1 MQVQKLLKLLAYPAT
16 LSPADIPDL
25 EALIQG
31 YPYFY
36 LAHALLAKAGYT
48 KEQDTAKYVVQRAAT
63 YAIDRIQ
70 LRKWLENKLSLPPI
84 VRNGNDKGM
93 QQTAATANNY
103 LEIIAKK
110 SLKKSTNENSI
121 KQFSVIDTILNKNLQ
136 FDPFVEVTP
145 LKEEGCIDL
154 CAQATTLDD
163 RFATETLAKIMVQQ
177 KKYKR
182 AIEIYNHLMAKHPE
196 KKSYIEDII
205 SSLKNDL

>member
-1 MQVQKLLKLLAYPAT
+1 MQVQRLLKLLTHPAT
-16 LSPADIPDL
+16 FSPADIRDL
-25 EALIQG
+25 EALIQS

-36 LAHALLAKAGYT
+36 LAHALLAKASYRQE
-48 KEQDTAKYVVQRAAT
+48 KDVEKYVVQRAAT
-63 YAIDRIQ
+63 YAIDRTQ
-70 LRKWLENKLSLPPI
+70 LRKWLENKLSIPPI
-84 VRNGNDKGM
+84 ARNANDKAM
-93 QQTAATANNY
+93 QQTATTANNY
-103 LEIIAKK
+103 LAIIAKK
-110 SLKKSTNENSI
+110 SLKKGTNENSI
-121 KQFSVIDTILNKNLQ
+121 KQFNVIDTILNKNLQ
-136 FDPFVEVTP
+136 FDPFLEVTP

>member
-1 MQVQKLLKLLAYPAT
+1 MQVQKLLKLLAHPGT

-25 EALIQG
+25 ESLIQG

-36 LAHALLAKAGYT
+36 LAHALLAKASYT
-48 KEQDTAKYVVQRAAT
+48 KEQDREKYVVQRAAT
-63 YAIDRIQ
+63 YSIDRIQ
-70 LRKWLENKLSLPPI
+70 LRKWLENKLSIPPI
-84 VRNGNDKGM
+84 ARNGKDKGI
-93 QQTAATANNY
+93 QQTATTANNY

-110 SLKKSTNENSI
+110 SLKKSTNENSM

-145 LKEEGCIDL
+145 LKNEVCIDL
-154 CAQATTLDD
+154 CAETTTLND

-182 AIEIYNHLMAKHPE
+182 AIEIYSHLMAKHPE

-205 SSLKNDL
+205 SSLKNHL

>member
-177 KKYKR
+177 KN
-182 AIEIYNHLMAKHPE
+182 INVP
-196 KKSYIEDII
+196 
-205 SSLKNDL
+205 LKFITI

>member
-1 MQVQKLLKLLAYPAT
+1 MQVQKLLKLLAHPAT
-16 LSPADIPDL
+16 LSPEDIPDL
-25 EALIQG
+25 EALIES

-36 LAHALLAKAGYT
+36 LAHALLAKASYRQE
-48 KEQDTAKYVVQRAAT
+48 KDVEKHVVQRAAT
-63 YAIDRIQ
+63 YAIDRTQ
-70 LRKWLENKLSLPPI
+70 LRKWLENKLSVPPI
-84 VRNGNDKGM
+84 VRNDNDKAM
-93 QQTAATANNY
+93 QQTAATTNNH

-110 SLKKSTNENSI
+110 SLKNSTNKNSI
-121 KQFSVIDTILNKNLQ
+121 KQFYVIDTILNKNLQ

-154 CAQATTLDD
+154 CAQDTTLDD
-163 RFATETLAKIMVQQ
+163 RFATETLARIMVQQ